1 MGCVEPGLHHERNQE
16 KGQCLCLILWQGGGH
31 ARRGSGM
38 LRVETI
44 TGLPS
49 SPHVAVKLC
58 LGGVHR
64 VSGLSALA
72 GWPGL
77 VHPLRSLISTVLP
90 VTATLPLP
98 CHYPE
103 KKNTWYC
110 LVLCLQSPGRG
121 VCTRSPGLVSWRNFL
136 HCGWQEGWGVSGSSQ
151 GHSMASISP

>member
-1 MGCVEPGLHHERNQE
+1 
-16 KGQCLCLILWQGGGH
+16 
-31 ARRGSGM
+31 M

-58 LGGVHR
+58 LGGVCR
-64 VSGLSALA
+64 VSDLSIPA

-90 VTATLPLP
+90 VATTLPLP

-103 KKNTWYC
+103 EKHLILLSSLSAVPWEGDLHKKPPRSC
-110 LVLCLQSPGRG
+110 VLEERPALWVTGRVG
-121 VCTRSPGLVSWRNFL
+121 CIWKFIRPL
-136 HCGWQEGWGVSGSSQ
+136 CGFHLPVTEGQ
-151 GHSMASISP
+151 AS